1 MGSDEENDSGM
12 IKKNNSKNI
21 KEIYIY
27 QSEIRLRTLV
37 LETLMTSLMSNM
49 VKVKIDSS
57 MTGKT
62 T

>member
-1 MGSDEENDSGM
+1 M

>member
-21 KEIYIY
+21 KEIYID

-49 VKVKIDSS
+49 VKVKIASS